1 MQSQSNELQQ
11 YLATPEMLPVDPQ
24 QRANIDLL
32 DYWRARKCIFPVLS
46 RLALD
51 VFAVPVST
59 VSSEQ
64 TFSASGRILNE
75 RRTKLSQKMIE
86 VLTCLRDW
94 ERSRHQDQYEVV
106 DDTLIE
112 SFQFC
117 NIDDTDEG
125 GPSEPQN

>member
-1 MQSQSNELQQ
+1 
-11 YLATPEMLPVDPQ
+11 MLPVDPQ

-94 ERSRHQDQYEVV
+94 ERSRHQGQYEVV

-117 NIDDTDEG
+117 NIDNTDKG
-125 GPSEPQN
+125 GPSQPQN

>member
-1 MQSQSNELQQ
+1 
-11 YLATPEMLPVDPQ
+11 MLPTNPQ
-24 QRANIDLL
+24 QRANFNVLE
-32 DYWRARKCIFPVLS
+32 YWKTRKCIFPVLL

-64 TFSASGRILNE
+64 TFSASGRILNKM
-75 RRTKLSQKMIE
+75 RTKLSQKIIE
-86 VLTCLRDW
+86 ILTCLRDW
-94 ERSRHQDQYEVV
+94 ERSRHQDQYEIL

-117 NIDDTDEG
+117 NIDDTDER

>member
-1 MQSQSNELQQ
+1 MYFSGIIK
-11 YLATPEMLPVDPQ
+11 T
-24 QRANIDLL
+24 
-32 DYWRARKCIFPVLS
+32 C
-46 RLALD
+46 LD

-75 RRTKLSQKMIE
+75 RRTKPSPQMIE

-94 ERSRHQDQYEVV
+94 ERSRHQGQYEVV

-112 SFQFC
+112 SF
-117 NIDDTDEG
+117 
-125 GPSEPQN
+125 